1 LLIAGGEAEV
11 TVGMRG
17 VLGAVNST
25 PGTALLPPDQQ
36 AAPKHV
42 ITPLAQARPP
52 RANLAPAPVLSQS
65 RDPIRVAAQ
74 VYPLPRL

>member
-52 RANLAPAPVLSQS
+52 RANLAPGAG
-65 RDPIRVAAQ
+65 
-74 VYPLPRL
+74 PLAIT